1 MAYKVIK
8 SFVDLQDNNYRYR
21 VGDTFPHANK
31 TVSEERLA
39 ELASGEN
46 KLRQPLIKA
55 VVEKIVEP
63 EPVEVEAVEEKPIET
78 VEVVDVPAEKTNEV
92 VEEPKAEKPKRRGRP
107 PKKTT
112 KEDE

>member
-1 MAYKVIK
+1 MAYKVLK

-39 ELASGEN
+39 ELASGKN

-63 EPVEVEAVEEKPIET
+63 EPIEVEPAESEPIET
-78 VEVVDVPAEKTNEV
+78 VEVADVPVEEADEL
-92 VEEPKAEKPKRRGRP
+92 VEEPKVEKPKRRGRP
-107 PKKTT
+107 PKAKTA
-112 KEDE
+112 KE